1 MCTSTLPFLEN
12 AFTMSY
18 LIAHIKIIEPTQQ
31 VRGLLPFLTSEHLT
45 NHRSRFEIAGF
56 RDLNR
61 GLNTNPPNL
70 QSARFTERQ
79 FLKLFNCLTSISGD
93 IFKPL
98 KPALFF
104 KKVQTNISV
113 GKHSTSIFI
122 SNACWVFYQF
132 TCLFMQL
139 SNQSIIWQQ
148 CNV

>member
-1 MCTSTLPFLEN
+1 MCSSTLPFLEN

-18 LIAHIKIIEPTQQ
+18 LIAHIKTIEPTQQ
-31 VRGLLPFLTSEHLT
+31 VRGLLTCPTSEHLT
-45 NHRSRFEIAGF
+45 NHRSGFQIAGV

-61 GLNTNPPNL
+61 RSNTEPPNL

-79 FLKLFNCLTSISGD
+79 CLKPFNCLTSISGD

-113 GKHSTSIFI
+113 GNHSTSVFI
-122 SNACWVFYQF
+122 SNAC
-132 TCLFMQL
+132 
-139 SNQSIIWQQ
+139 
-148 CNV
+148 

>member
-12 AFTMSY
+12 AFTMS
-18 LIAHIKIIEPTQQ
+18 HIKIIEPTQQ

-122 SNACWVFYQF
+122 SNAC
-132 TCLFMQL
+132 
-139 SNQSIIWQQ
+139 
-148 CNV
+148 